1 MVGSIYQKIKS
12 FFAHGGQR
20 TLTVKKNIIGSVA
33 IKGCSILI
41 QLLLVPMTLGYLT
54 SELYGIWLTVSSII
68 LWLNFFD
75 VGFTLGLKNK
85 LSEALALNDSR
96 RCKALVSTTYAVMVL
111 VFVPLGILLEC
122 TIPLIDWSAVLN
134 VNPDYNPQLVN
145 VIRVL
150 VACFC
155 LQMIFNVLTAVL
167 AAFQR
172 VALSSVFPV
181 IGNVLACVVIYI
193 LTQTTEGSLM
203 NLAVSISFLPVLV
216 LLVSSVWLFN
226 GSLRQVCPA
235 ISCVDLSLV
244 GQIFNLGAKFFIIQ
258 IQLIVLYQ
266 STNILISN
274 ISSPEDVTAYNIA
287 YKYLGVASMFFSIM
301 LGPLWPAF
309 TDAYTKR
316 DLTWMKRAYKTMG
329 KVFALIAVG
338 VVCMMALSGFVYQVW
353 IGEKAYVP
361 LAMTLAVGVYTIIHM
376 WDTLQVMLIN
386 GTGCV
391 KLQSFIT
398 IVGLVLHI
406 PLSIFLGKYIGALG
420 VVCSMTIINIIYAT
434 VFTIQIRKIIANK
447 ARNIWAA

>member
-1 MVGSIYQKIKS
+1 MLYNKIKS
-12 FFAHGGQR
+12 FFNSGGQR
-20 TLTVKKNIIGSVA
+20 TLAVKKNIIGSIA
-33 IKGCSILI
+33 IKGFSIFI

-85 LSEALALNDSR
+85 LTEALALNDTTR
-96 RCKALVSTTYAVMVL
+96 GKALVSTTYAVMAA
-111 VFVPLGILLEC
+111 VFVPLGIICEC
-122 TIPLIDWSAVLN
+122 VAPLINWSALLN
-134 VNPDYNPQLVN
+134 VSQAYNPQLIN

-155 LQMIFNVLTAVL
+155 LQMIFNVITAVL

-172 VALSSVFPV
+172 VALSSLFPV
-181 IGNVLACVVIYI
+181 IGNFFACIVIYI
-193 LTQTTEGSLM
+193 LTQTTEGSLL
-203 NLAVSISFLPVLV
+203 NLAISISSLPVVV
-216 LLVSSVWLFN
+216 LLVSTVWLFS
-226 GSLRQVCPA
+226 GSLRSVSPSFLF
-235 ISCVDLSLV
+235 IDLSLV

-274 ISSPEDVTAYNIA
+274 ISTPEDVTAYNIA
-287 YKYLGVASMFFSIM
+287 YKYLGVASMIFSIM

-316 DLTWMKRAYKTMG
+316 DLIWMNRAYKTMTKIFG
-329 KVFALIAVG
+329 LISFG
-338 VVCMMALSGFVYQVW
+338 VLCMMLVSSYVYNLW
-353 IGEKAYVP
+353 IGDKAYVP
-361 LAMTLAVGVYTIIHM
+361 IAMTICVGVYTIIHM

-391 KLQSFIT
+391 KLQSYIT
-398 IVGLVLHI
+398 IVGLVMHI
-406 PLSIFLGKYIGALG
+406 PISLFLGRYIGALG
-420 VVCSMTIINIIYAT
+420 VVCSMTIINILYAT
-434 VFTIQIRKIIANK
+434 VFTIQIRKIINNK
-447 ARNIWAA
+447 AYHIWAA